1 MATTLEQLY
10 LLQIPEVQNI
20 FISAMENIVDRAVIE
35 DMVEA
40 IENNDIE
47 ALYQASGFTPALLN
61 PIIKKIEEIYEQ
73 TASITVGSW
82 PKRLN
87 AVFNIR
93 NERVENDLRDFS
105 SNFITNI
112 TDEAKEV
119 IRFELSEGMARGV
132 NPRETALNIV
142 GRVNPVTKKREGG
155 VIGLSSNQVKWVANA
170 RKYLENLDEKYFTL
184 GLRDK
189 RFDSIVRK
197 AIESGKKLTK
207 DEISKLIT
215 AYEKKALKYRGDAIA
230 RTETMQAINRGEYVS
245 IRQGIEEG
253 YIKENQVRK
262 WWDDTGDGRT
272 RLTHVGLGN
281 KYSKKNMIGFNEPF
295 VSASGSQ
302 LLYPGDKSLGASLRE
317 IIHCRC
323 KAQYKIDFLAEY
335 K

>member
-1 MATTLEQLY
+1 MATTLQQLY
-10 LLQIPEVQNI
+10 LLQIPEVQKL
-20 FISAMENIVDRAVIE
+20 FISAMEDVVDRAVIE
-35 DMVEA
+35 DMIEA

-47 ALYQASGFTPALLN
+47 ALYEASGFTPVVLN
-61 PIIKKIEEIYEQ
+61 SIIDKIEDIYEE

-82 PKRLN
+82 PKRLR
-87 AVFNIR
+87 AVFNMR
-93 NERVENDLRDFS
+93 NERVESDLRDYS
-105 SNFITNI
+105 SSFITNI
-112 TDEAKEV
+112 TNEAKEV
-119 IRFELSEGMARGV
+119 IRFQLSEGIARGD

-142 GRVNPVTKKREGG
+142 GRVNPTTKKREGG

-170 RKYLENLDEKYFTL
+170 RKYLETLDERYFSL

-189 RFDSIVRK
+189 RFDSIVKK
-197 AIESGKKLTK
+197 AIESAKRLSK

-230 RTETMQAINRGEYVS
+230 RTETMQAINRGEYAS

-281 KYSKKNMIGFNEPF
+281 KYNKKNTIGFNEPF

-302 LLYPGDKSLGASLRE
+302 LLYPGDKSLGADPKE
-317 IIHCRC
+317 TIHCRC
-323 KAQYKIDFLAEY
+323 KAQYKIDFLTEY
-335 K
+335 L

>member
-61 PIIKKIEEIYEQ
+61 PIIKKIEEIYEE

-93 NERVENDLRDFS
+93 NEKVENDLRDFS

-119 IRFELSEGMARGV
+119 VRFQLAEGMARGD

-142 GRVNPVTKKREGG
+142 GRVNPTTKKREGG
-155 VIGLSSNQVKWVANA
+155 VIGLSSNQIRWVANA

-207 DEISKLIT
+207 DEVSKLIT

-230 RTETMQAINRGEYVS
+230 RTETMQAINRGEYAS

-272 RLTHVGLGN
+272 RLTHVALGN

-295 VSASGSQ
+295 VSVSGSQ

-317 IIHCRC
+317 IVHCRC
-323 KAQYKIDFLAEY
+323 KAQYDIDFLAEY
-335 K
+335 V

>member
-10 LLQIPEVQNI
+10 LLQIPEVQAV

-61 PIIKKIEEIYEQ
+61 PIIKKIEDIYEQ

-93 NERVENDLRDFS
+93 NERVENDLKEFS

-112 TDEAKEV
+112 SDEAKEV

-142 GRVNPVTKKREGG
+142 GRVNPTTKKREGG

-189 RFDSIVRK
+189 RFDSIVHK

-207 DEISKLIT
+207 DEVNKLIT

-230 RTETMQAINRGEYVS
+230 RTETMQAINRGEYAS

-253 YIKENQVRK
+253 YIQENQVRK

-281 KYSKKNMIGFNEPF
+281 KYNKKNMIGFIEPF

-317 IIHCRC
+317 IVHCRC